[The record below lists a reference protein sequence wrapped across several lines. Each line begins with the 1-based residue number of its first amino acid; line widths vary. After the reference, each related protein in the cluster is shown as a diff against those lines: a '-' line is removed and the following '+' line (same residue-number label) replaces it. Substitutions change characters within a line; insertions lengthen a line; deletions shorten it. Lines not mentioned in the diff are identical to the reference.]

1 MTRKLHFAEARL
13 AEAWARSR
21 FKEDD
26 RLPIGTAM
34 AVIAGVNVAL
44 WSLIALAVKSLLF

>member
-1 MTRKLHFAEARL
+1 MTRKLHFAEARV

-26 RLPIGTAM
+26 QLPIGTAI
-34 AVIAGVNVAL
+34 AAIAGVNLAL
-44 WSLIALAVKSLLF
+44 WSLITLAVKSLLF

>member
-1 MTRKLHFAEARL
+1 MTGKLSFEEARVAEAY
-13 AEAWARSR
+13 ARYR

-26 RLPIGTAM
+26 RLPIGTAA